1 MTNINNV
8 SQTKPKRN
16 NTSGRLG
23 VLSRLW
29 PSASNCQAMDP
40 TAQMIEDWGL
50 ELADQK
56 LAEAK
61 RWLENVVDNI
71 LA

>member
-1 MTNINNV
+1 
-8 SQTKPKRN
+8 
-16 NTSGRLG
+16 
-23 VLSRLW
+23 
-29 PSASNCQAMDP
+29 MDP